1 MASRPTDRNLHID
14 RDRSGMAAVVI
25 HQLRLAGF
33 EGQYLQ
39 AANHLLAGLIHLEP
53 ALSIEMAPLRPARPA
68 ADAD

>member
-25 HQLRLAGF
+25 DQLRLAGF

-39 AANHLLAGLIHLEP
+39 ALMLGLIGITSGVLKTVLVAGQRKRFE
-53 ALSIEMAPLRPARPA
+53 
-68 ADAD
+68 

>member
-39 AANHLLAGLIHLEP
+39 ALMRGLIGITSGVLKTVLVAGQRKRFE
-53 ALSIEMAPLRPARPA
+53 
-68 ADAD
+68 

>member
-39 AANHLLAGLIHLEP
+39 ALMLGLIGITSGVLKTVLVAGQRKRFE
-53 ALSIEMAPLRPARPA
+53 
-68 ADAD
+68 